1 MMRDVIAGAAVLC
14 LVAAPAAQAAWQT
27 SAPGTG
33 KAKAGQLVALT
44 PITCTGTTVRWTAVG
59 GPATYSVYFANG
71 NNYPATPDVVT
82 GNTSATAPGK
92 VNVLIKAAVG
102 TWSTQAESAGK
113 ICS

>member
-1 MMRDVIAGAAVLC
+1 MRAVIAGAAVLC
-14 LVAAPAAQAAWQT
+14 LVVAPAAHAAWQT
-27 SAPGTG
+27 SAPGTA

-71 NNYPATPDVVT
+71 NNNYPATPDVVT

-102 TWSTQAESAGK
+102 SWPVQAESAGK
-113 ICS
+113 ICN